1 LALIWPWRDL
11 EKGGHEMESSAH
23 EQVVTETLNPFVVAA
38 AAVAAL
44 GGFLFGFD
52 TGIISGALLFIKQEF
67 GLSAGLQQLVVG
79 SLLVAAVVGALLGGP
94 ISDAWGRKRTLI
106 LAALVFG
113 VGALVASY
121 SPNLAVLVVAR
132 VLLGLAIG
140 IASMIV
146 PVYIAE
152 IAPPRVR
159 GALVSL
165 QQFMIT
171 VGIMVSYLVS
181 YAFSGSGAWRWML
194 GVGMIPAAILFVGM
208 LPLPESP
215 RWLLAKDRRQ
225 DALGV
230 LHRIRHEEHNPEAE
244 LAEIEAVH
252 KMQAGV
258 SYRDLFRPS
267 VRPALIVGVGIA
279 FINQM
284 VGVNAVIYYA
294 PTILKDAGFSSSA
307 AILATTGVGI
317 LNMLVTLCAL
327 LLIDRVGRRPLLL
340 VGISGVLLALIVL
353 GAAYLLPGGPSG
365 AGVLL
370 VAGLLVYIASFAASL
385 GIAIWLLN
393 SEVYPL
399 EVRGKGAAAGAF
411 THWALDFVI
420 ASTVLTLIAAITPTG
435 MFWFYGFFAIL
446 GIIFVLR
453 RVPETKGK
461 TLEEVSDELASRA
474 A

>member
-1 LALIWPWRDL
+1 VGI
-11 EKGGHEMESSAH
+11 EMESGAH
-23 EQVVTETLNPFVVAA
+23 AQVVTETLNPFVVAS

-79 SLLVAAVVGALLGGP
+79 SLLLAAVVGALLGGP
-94 ISDAWGRKRTLI
+94 ISDAWGRKKTLI
-106 LAALVFG
+106 LAALIFG
-113 VGALVASY
+113 VGALVASF

-194 GVGMIPAAILFVGM
+194 GVGMIPAAILLVGM

-230 LHRIRHEEHNPEAE
+230 LRRIRHEEHNPEAE

-258 SYRDLFRPS
+258 SYQDLFRPS
-267 VRPALIVGVGIA
+267 VRPALVVGVGIA

-340 VGISGVLLALIVL
+340 IGISGVLLALIVL

-411 THWALDFVI
+411 THWVLDFII
-420 ASTVLTLIAAITPTG
+420 ASTVLTLIATITPTG
-435 MFWFYGFFAIL
+435 MFWFYGLFAIL

-461 TLEEVSDELASRA
+461 TLEEVSEELASRA

>member
-1 LALIWPWRDL
+1 
-11 EKGGHEMESSAH
+11 
-23 EQVVTETLNPFVVAA
+23 VVAS

-79 SLLVAAVVGALLGGP
+79 SLLLAAVVGALLGGP
-94 ISDAWGRKRTLI
+94 ISDAWGRKKTLI
-106 LAALVFG
+106 LAALIFG
-113 VGALVASY
+113 VGALVASF

-194 GVGMIPAAILFVGM
+194 GVGMIPAAVLLVGM

-230 LHRIRHEEHNPEAE
+230 LRRIRHEEHNPEAE

-258 SYRDLFRPS
+258 SYQDLFRPS
-267 VRPALIVGVGIA
+267 VRPALVVGVGIA

-365 AGVLL
+365 AGFLL

-411 THWALDFVI
+411 THWVLDFVI
-420 ASTVLTLIAAITPTG
+420 ASTVLTLIATITPTG
-435 MFWFYGFFAIL
+435 MFWFYGLFAIL

-461 TLEEVSDELASRA
+461 TLEEVSEELASRA

>member
-1 LALIWPWRDL
+1 M
-11 EKGGHEMESSAH
+11 EESSGHA
-23 EQVVTETLNPFVVAA
+23 QVVTETLNPFVVAS

-79 SLLVAAVVGALLGGP
+79 SLLLAAVVGALLGGP
-94 ISDAWGRKRTLI
+94 ISDVWGRKRTLI

-181 YAFSGSGAWRWML
+181 YAFSNSGAWRWML

-230 LHRIRHEEHNPEAE
+230 LRRIRHEEHNPEAE

-258 SYRDLFRPS
+258 GYRDLFRPS
-267 VRPALIVGVGIA
+267 VRPALFVGVGIA

-294 PTILKDAGFSSSA
+294 PTILNDAGFSSSA

-317 LNMLVTLCAL
+317 LNMVVTLCAL

-411 THWALDFVI
+411 THWVLDFVI
-420 ASTVLTLIAAITPTG
+420 ASTVLTLIATITPTG
-435 MFWFYGFFAIL
+435 MFWFYGLFAIL
-446 GIIFVLR
+446 GIVFVLR

-461 TLEEVSDELASRA
+461 TLEEVSEELASRA
-474 A
+474 PPERATLGA

>member
-1 LALIWPWRDL
+1 
-11 EKGGHEMESSAH
+11 MESSAH
-23 EQVVTETLNPFVVAA
+23 EQVLTETLNPFVVVA

-79 SLLVAAVVGALLGGP
+79 SLLLAAVVGALLGGP

-225 DALGV
+225 DALSV

-307 AILATTGVGI
+307 AILATTGIGI

-411 THWALDFVI
+411 THWVLDFVI
-420 ASTVLTLIAAITPTG
+420 ASTVLTLIATITPTG
-435 MFWFYGFFAIL
+435 MFWFYGLFAIL

-461 TLEEVSDELASRA
+461 TLEEVSDALASRA

>member
-1 LALIWPWRDL
+1 M
-11 EKGGHEMESSAH
+11 ESGGHA
-23 EQVVTETLNPFVVAA
+23 QVVTERLNPFVVAS

-67 GLSAGLQQLVVG
+67 GLSANLQQLVVG
-79 SLLVAAVVGALLGGP
+79 SLLLAAVVGALLGGP
-94 ISDAWGRKRTLI
+94 ITDVWGRKKTLI
-106 LAALVFG
+106 LAALIFG
-113 VGALVASY
+113 VGALVASF

-215 RWLLAKDRRQ
+215 RWLLAQDRRQ

-230 LHRIRHEEHNPEAE
+230 LRRIRHEEHNPEAE

-258 SYRDLFRPS
+258 SYQDLFRPS
-267 VRPALIVGVGIA
+267 VRPALVVGVGIA

-353 GAAYLLPGGPSG
+353 GAAYLLPGEPSS
-365 AGVLL
+365 AGFLL

-411 THWALDFVI
+411 THWVLDFVI
-420 ASTVLTLIAAITPTG
+420 ASTVLTLIATITPTG
-435 MFWFYGFFAIL
+435 MFWFYGLFAIL
-446 GIIFVLR
+446 GIVFVLR

-461 TLEEVSDELASRA
+461 TLEEVSEELASRA

>member
-1 LALIWPWRDL
+1 VNRRKAVVDVDN
-11 EKGGHEMESSAH
+11 SSAH
-23 EQVVTETLNPFVVAA
+23 AQVVTETVNRFVIVAA
-38 AAVAAL
+38 GVAAL

-52 TGIISGALLFIKQEF
+52 TGIISGALLFIREEF
-67 GLSAGLQQLVVG
+67 GLSAGIQQVVVG
-79 SLLVAAVVGALLGGP
+79 SLLLAAVVGALLGGP
-94 ISDAWGRKRTLI
+94 ISDGWGRKRTLM
-106 LAALVFG
+106 LAALLFG
-113 VGALVASY
+113 LGALLAGY
-121 SPNLAVLVVAR
+121 SPNVAVLVAAR

-181 YAFSGSGAWRWML
+181 YALSGAGAWRWML
-194 GVGMIPAAILFVGM
+194 GLAVVPAVALFVGM
-208 LPLPESP
+208 FPLPESP
-215 RWLLAKDRRQ
+215 RWLLAKDRRE

-230 LHRIRHEEHNPEAE
+230 LRRIRHEEHNPEAE

-258 SYRDLFRPS
+258 GYGDLFRPS

-279 FINQM
+279 FFNQM

-294 PTILKDAGFSSSA
+294 PSILEDAGFSASA

-317 LNMLVTLCAL
+317 VNMLVTLCAL
-327 LLIDRVGRRPLLL
+327 LLIDRLGRRPLL
-340 VGISGVLLALIVL
+340 VIGMSGVLLSLLVL
-353 GAAYLLPGGPSG
+353 GGAYLLPGDPSAVG
-365 AGVLL
+365 FLL
-370 VAGLLVYIASFAASL
+370 VAGLMVYIASFAASL

-420 ASTVLTLIAAITPTG
+420 ASTVLTVIATITPTG
-435 MFWFYGFFAIL
+435 MFWFYGFFALL
-446 GIIFVLR
+446 GIVFVLR
-453 RVPETKGK
+453 RVPETKGR

>member
-1 LALIWPWRDL
+1 M
-11 EKGGHEMESSAH
+11 ESGGHA
-23 EQVVTETLNPFVVAA
+23 QVVTERLNPFVVAS

-79 SLLVAAVVGALLGGP
+79 SLLLAAVVGALLGGP
-94 ISDAWGRKRTLI
+94 ISDVWGRKRTLI
-106 LAALVFG
+106 LAALIFG
-113 VGALVASY
+113 VGALVASF

-230 LHRIRHEEHNPEAE
+230 LRRIRHEEHNPEAE

-258 SYRDLFRPS
+258 SYQDLFRPS
-267 VRPALIVGVGIA
+267 VRPALVVGVGIA

-353 GAAYLLPGGPSG
+353 GAAYLLPGDPSG
-365 AGVLL
+365 AGFLL
-370 VAGLLVYIASFAASL
+370 VGGLLVYIASFAASL

-411 THWALDFVI
+411 THWVLDFVI
-420 ASTVLTLIAAITPTG
+420 ASTVLTLIATITPTG
-435 MFWFYGFFAIL
+435 MFWFYGLFAIL
-446 GIIFVLR
+446 GIVFVLR

-461 TLEEVSDELASRA
+461 TLEEVSEELASRA

>member
-1 LALIWPWRDL
+1 VGI
-11 EKGGHEMESSAH
+11 EMESGAH
-23 EQVVTETLNPFVVAA
+23 AQVVTETLNPFVVAS

-79 SLLVAAVVGALLGGP
+79 SLLLAAVVGALLGGP
-94 ISDAWGRKRTLI
+94 ISDAWGRKKTLI
-106 LAALVFG
+106 LAALIFG
-113 VGALVASY
+113 VGALVASF

-194 GVGMIPAAILFVGM
+194 GVGMIPAAILLVGM

-230 LHRIRHEEHNPEAE
+230 LRRIRHEEHNPEAE

-258 SYRDLFRPS
+258 SYQDLFRPS
-267 VRPALIVGVGIA
+267 VRPALVVGVGIA

-340 VGISGVLLALIVL
+340 IGISGVLLALIVL

-411 THWALDFVI
+411 THWVLDFVI
-420 ASTVLTLIAAITPTG
+420 ASTVLTLIATITPTG
-435 MFWFYGFFAIL
+435 MFWFYGLFAIL

-461 TLEEVSDELASRA
+461 TLEEVSEELASRA

>member
-1 LALIWPWRDL
+1 
-11 EKGGHEMESSAH
+11 MESSGHA
-23 EQVVTETLNPFVVAA
+23 QVVTETLNPFVVAS

-67 GLSAGLQQLVVG
+67 GLSANLQQLVVG
-79 SLLVAAVVGALLGGP
+79 SLLLAAVVGALLGGP
-94 ISDAWGRKRTLI
+94 ISDVWGRKRTLI
-106 LAALVFG
+106 LAALIFG
-113 VGALVASY
+113 VGALVASF

-258 SYRDLFRPS
+258 SYQDLFRPS
-267 VRPALIVGVGIA
+267 VRPALVVGVGIA

-340 VGISGVLLALIVL
+340 AGISGVLLALIVL
-353 GAAYLLPGGPSG
+353 GATYLLPGGPSG
-365 AGVLL
+365 AGFLL

-411 THWALDFVI
+411 THWVLDFVI
-420 ASTVLTLIAAITPTG
+420 ASTVLTLIATITPTG
-435 MFWFYGFFAIL
+435 MFWFYGLFAIL
-446 GIIFVLR
+446 GIVFVLR

-461 TLEEVSDELASRA
+461 TLEEVSEELASRA

>member
-1 LALIWPWRDL
+1 MAS
-11 EKGGHEMESSAH
+11 GGHA
-23 EQVVTETLNPFVVAA
+23 QVVTERLNPFVVAS

-79 SLLVAAVVGALLGGP
+79 SLLLAAVVGALLGGP
-94 ISDAWGRKRTLI
+94 ISDVWGRKRTLI
-106 LAALVFG
+106 LAALIFG
-113 VGALVASY
+113 VGALVASF

-230 LHRIRHEEHNPEAE
+230 LRRIRHEEHNPEAE

-258 SYRDLFRPS
+258 SYQDLFRPS
-267 VRPALIVGVGIA
+267 VRPALVVGVGIA

-365 AGVLL
+365 AGFLL

-411 THWALDFVI
+411 THWVLDFVI
-420 ASTVLTLIAAITPTG
+420 ASTVLTLIATITPTG
-435 MFWFYGFFAIL
+435 MFWFYGLFAIL
-446 GIIFVLR
+446 GIVFVLR

-461 TLEEVSDELASRA
+461 TLEEVSEELASRA

>member
-1 LALIWPWRDL
+1 
-11 EKGGHEMESSAH
+11 MESSAH

-79 SLLVAAVVGALLGGP
+79 SLLLAAVGGALLGGP
-94 ISDAWGRKRTLI
+94 ITDAWGRKKTLI
-106 LAALVFG
+106 LAALIFG
-113 VGALVASY
+113 VGALVASF

-194 GVGMIPAAILFVGM
+194 GVGMIPAAILLVGM

-225 DALGV
+225 DALGA
-230 LHRIRHEEHNPEAE
+230 LRRIRHEEHNPEAE

-258 SYRDLFRPS
+258 SYQDLFRPS
-267 VRPALIVGVGIA
+267 VRPALVVGVGIA

-340 VGISGVLLALIVL
+340 IGISGVLLALIVL

-411 THWALDFVI
+411 THWVLDFVI
-420 ASTVLTLIAAITPTG
+420 ASTVLTLIATITPTG
-435 MFWFYGFFAIL
+435 MFWFYGLFAIL

-461 TLEEVSDELASRA
+461 TLEEVSEELASRVA
-474 A
+474 

>member
-1 LALIWPWRDL
+1 
-11 EKGGHEMESSAH
+11 MESSAH
-23 EQVVTETLNPFVVAA
+23 EQVLTETLNPFVVVA

-79 SLLVAAVVGALLGGP
+79 SLLLAAVVGALLGGP

-225 DALGV
+225 DALSV

-370 VAGLLVYIASFAASL
+370 VGGLLVYIASFAASL

-411 THWALDFVI
+411 THWVLDFVI
-420 ASTVLTLIAAITPTG
+420 ASTVLTLIATITPTG
-435 MFWFYGFFAIL
+435 MFWFYGLFAIL

-461 TLEEVSDELASRA
+461 TLEEVSDALASRA

>member
-1 LALIWPWRDL
+1 
-11 EKGGHEMESSAH
+11 MESGAH
-23 EQVVTETLNPFVVAA
+23 AQVVTETLNPFVVAS

-79 SLLVAAVVGALLGGP
+79 SLLLAAVVGALLGGP
-94 ISDAWGRKRTLI
+94 ISDAWGRKKTLI
-106 LAALVFG
+106 LAALIFG
-113 VGALVASY
+113 VGALVASF

-194 GVGMIPAAILFVGM
+194 GVGMIPAAILLVGM

-230 LHRIRHEEHNPEAE
+230 LRRIRHEEHNPEAE

-258 SYRDLFRPS
+258 SYQDLFRPS
-267 VRPALIVGVGIA
+267 VRPALVVGVGIA

-340 VGISGVLLALIVL
+340 IGISGVLLALIVL

-420 ASTVLTLIAAITPTG
+420 ASTVLTLIATITPTG
-435 MFWFYGFFAIL
+435 MFWFYGLFAIL

-461 TLEEVSDELASRA
+461 TLEEVSEELASRA

>member
-1 LALIWPWRDL
+1 
-11 EKGGHEMESSAH
+11 MESSAH
-23 EQVVTETLNPFVVAA
+23 AQVVTETLNPFVVAS

-79 SLLVAAVVGALLGGP
+79 SLLLAAVIGALLGGP
-94 ISDAWGRKRTLI
+94 ISDAWGRKKTLI
-106 LAALVFG
+106 LAALIFG
-113 VGALVASY
+113 VGALVASF
-121 SPNLAVLVVAR
+121 SPNVAVLVAAR

-152 IAPPRVR
+152 IAPARVR

-194 GVGMIPAAILFVGM
+194 GVGMIPAAILLVGM

-230 LHRIRHEEHNPEAE
+230 LRRIRHEEHNPEAE

-258 SYRDLFRPS
+258 SYQDLFRPS
-267 VRPALIVGVGIA
+267 VRPALVVGVGIA

-340 VGISGVLLALIVL
+340 IGISGVLLALIVL

-365 AGVLL
+365 AGILL

-411 THWALDFVI
+411 THWVLDFVI
-420 ASTVLTLIAAITPTG
+420 ASTVLTLIATITPTG
-435 MFWFYGFFAIL
+435 MFWFYGLFAIL

-461 TLEEVSDELASRA
+461 TLEEVSEELASKA

>member
-1 LALIWPWRDL
+1 
-11 EKGGHEMESSAH
+11 MESGAH
-23 EQVVTETLNPFVVAA
+23 AQVVTETLNPFVVAS

-79 SLLVAAVVGALLGGP
+79 SLLLAAVVGALLGGP
-94 ISDAWGRKRTLI
+94 ISDAWGRKKTLI
-106 LAALVFG
+106 LAALIFG
-113 VGALVASY
+113 VGALVASF

-194 GVGMIPAAILFVGM
+194 GVGMIPAAILLVGM

-230 LHRIRHEEHNPEAE
+230 LRRIRHEEHNPEAE

-258 SYRDLFRPS
+258 SYQDLFRPS
-267 VRPALIVGVGIA
+267 VRPALVVGVGIA

-340 VGISGVLLALIVL
+340 IGISGVLLALIVL

-399 EVRGKGAAAGAF
+399 EVRGKGAV

-420 ASTVLTLIAAITPTG
+420 ASTVLTLIATITPTG
-435 MFWFYGFFAIL
+435 MFWFYGLFAIL

-461 TLEEVSDELASRA
+461 TLEEVSEELASRA

>member
-1 LALIWPWRDL
+1 
-11 EKGGHEMESSAH
+11 MESSAH
-23 EQVVTETLNPFVVAA
+23 EQVLTETLNPFVVVA

-79 SLLVAAVVGALLGGP
+79 SLLLAAVVGALLGGP

-225 DALGV
+225 DALSV

-411 THWALDFVI
+411 THWVLDFVI
-420 ASTVLTLIAAITPTG
+420 ASTVLTLIATITPTG
-435 MFWFYGFFAIL
+435 MFWFYGLFAIL

-461 TLEEVSDELASRA
+461 TLEEVSDALASRA

>member
-1 LALIWPWRDL
+1 M
-11 EKGGHEMESSAH
+11 ESGGHA
-23 EQVVTETLNPFVVAA
+23 QVVTETLNPFVVAS

-79 SLLVAAVVGALLGGP
+79 SLLLAAVVGALLGGP
-94 ISDAWGRKRTLI
+94 ISDVWGRKRTLI
-106 LAALVFG
+106 LAALIFG
-113 VGALVASY
+113 VGALVASF

-230 LHRIRHEEHNPEAE
+230 LRRIRHEEHNPEAE

-252 KMQAGV
+252 KMQVGV
-258 SYRDLFRPS
+258 SYQDLFRPS
-267 VRPALIVGVGIA
+267 VRPALVVGVGIA

-284 VGVNAVIYYA
+284 VGVNAVIFCGHLGNHGCRDLEYA
-294 PTILKDAGFSSSA
+294 GNALCLAPDRPGGQEA
-307 AILATTGVGI
+307 AAPGRHQRSPIGPDRTGGGVPVARGS
-317 LNMLVTLCAL
+317 LGC
-327 LLIDRVGRRPLLL
+327 RRP
-340 VGISGVLLALIVL
+340 SGRGAAGLHRLFRRQSRDCHLAAQLRGVPSRGEGEGGSGRGFHPL
-353 GAAYLLPGGPSG
+353 GARLRHRLDG
-365 AGVLL
+365 ADADRHHHAHRHVL
-370 VAGLLVYIASFAASL
+370 
-385 GIAIWLLN
+385 
-393 SEVYPL
+393 
-399 EVRGKGAAAGAF
+399 
-411 THWALDFVI
+411 
-420 ASTVLTLIAAITPTG
+420 
-435 MFWFYGFFAIL
+435 
-446 GIIFVLR
+446 VLR
-453 RVPETKGK
+453 ALCHLGDRLRV
-461 TLEEVSDELASRA
+461 EEGARD
-474 A
+474 

>member
-1 LALIWPWRDL
+1 M
-11 EKGGHEMESSAH
+11 ESGGHA
-23 EQVVTETLNPFVVAA
+23 QVVTERLNPFVVAS

-79 SLLVAAVVGALLGGP
+79 SLLLAAVVGALLGGP
-94 ISDAWGRKRTLI
+94 ISDVWGRKRTLI
-106 LAALVFG
+106 LAALIFG
-113 VGALVASY
+113 VGALVASF

-230 LHRIRHEEHNPEAE
+230 LRRIRHEEHNPEAE

-258 SYRDLFRPS
+258 SYQDLFRPS
-267 VRPALIVGVGIA
+267 VRPALVVGVGIA

-365 AGVLL
+365 AGFLL

-411 THWALDFVI
+411 THWVLDFVI
-420 ASTVLTLIAAITPTG
+420 ASTVLTLIATITPTG
-435 MFWFYGFFAIL
+435 MFWFYGLFAIL
-446 GIIFVLR
+446 GIVFVLR

-461 TLEEVSDELASRA
+461 TLEEVSEELASRA

>member
-1 LALIWPWRDL
+1 M
-11 EKGGHEMESSAH
+11 ESGGHA
-23 EQVVTETLNPFVVAA
+23 QVVSETLNPFVVAS

-79 SLLVAAVVGALLGGP
+79 SLLLAAVVGALLGGP
-94 ISDAWGRKRTLI
+94 ISDVWGRKRTLI
-106 LAALVFG
+106 LAALIFG
-113 VGALVASY
+113 VGALVASF

-215 RWLLAKDRRQ
+215 RWLLAQDRRQ

-230 LHRIRHEEHNPEAE
+230 LRRIRHEEHNPEAE
-244 LAEIEAVH
+244 IAEIEAVH

-294 PTILKDAGFSSSA
+294 PTILNDAGFSSSA

-353 GAAYLLPGGPSG
+353 GAAYVLPGGPSG
-365 AGVLL
+365 AGFLL

-411 THWALDFVI
+411 THWVLDFII
-420 ASTVLTLIAAITPTG
+420 ASTVLTLIATITPTG

-446 GIIFVLR
+446 GIVFVLR

-461 TLEEVSDELASRA
+461 TLEEVSDELSSRA

>member
-1 LALIWPWRDL
+1 LSTD
-11 EKGGHEMESSAH
+11 SSAAGSGRNRY
-23 EQVVTETLNPFVVAA
+23 VYFAA
-38 AAVAAL
+38 TICAI
-44 GGFLFGFD
+44 GGLLFGFD

-67 GLSAGLQQLVVG
+67 HLSAGLQQLVVG
-79 SLLVAAVVGALLGGP
+79 ALLLAAVVGALLGGP

-113 VGALVASY
+113 VGALVASF

-181 YAFSGSGAWRWML
+181 YAFSGSGSWRWML

-230 LHRIRHEEHNPEAE
+230 LRRIRHEEHNPEAE
-244 LAEIEAVH
+244 LSEIEAVH

-258 SYRDLFRPS
+258 SYQDLFRPS

-294 PTILKDAGFSSSA
+294 PTILKEAGFSSSA
-307 AILATTGVGI
+307 AISATTGVGI

-327 LLIDRVGRRPLLL
+327 LLIDRAGRRPLLL

-353 GAAYLLPGGPSG
+353 GAAYLLPGGPSA
-365 AGVLL
+365 AGILL

-411 THWALDFVI
+411 THWVLGFII
-420 ASTVLTLIAAITPTG
+420 ASTVLTLIATITPTG
-435 MFWFYGFFAIL
+435 MFWFYGLFALL
-446 GIIFVLR
+446 GILFVLR

-461 TLEEVSDELASRA
+461 TLEEVADELAARA

>member
-1 LALIWPWRDL
+1 
-11 EKGGHEMESSAH
+11 MESGAH
-23 EQVVTETLNPFVVAA
+23 AQVVTETLNPFVVAS

-79 SLLVAAVVGALLGGP
+79 SLLLAAVVGALLGGP
-94 ISDAWGRKRTLI
+94 ISDAWGRKKTLI
-106 LAALVFG
+106 LAALIFG
-113 VGALVASY
+113 VGALVASF

-181 YAFSGSGAWRWML
+181 YAFSVWVVLSWLL
-194 GVGMIPAAILFVGM
+194 GWAMIPAAILLVGM

-230 LHRIRHEEHNPEAE
+230 LRRIRHEEHNPEAE

-258 SYRDLFRPS
+258 SYQDLFRPS
-267 VRPALIVGVGIA
+267 VRPALVVGVGIA

-340 VGISGVLLALIVL
+340 IGISGVLLALIVL

-420 ASTVLTLIAAITPTG
+420 ASTVLTLIATITPTG
-435 MFWFYGFFAIL
+435 MFWFYGLFAIL

-461 TLEEVSDELASRA
+461 TLEEVSEELASRA

>member
-1 LALIWPWRDL
+1 
-11 EKGGHEMESSAH
+11 
-23 EQVVTETLNPFVVAA
+23 
-38 AAVAAL
+38 
-44 GGFLFGFD
+44 LFGFD

-79 SLLVAAVVGALLGGP
+79 SLLLAAVVGALLGGP

-106 LAALVFG
+106 LAALIFG
-113 VGALVASY
+113 VGALVASF

-215 RWLLAKDRRQ
+215 RWLLAQDRRQ

-230 LHRIRHEEHNPEAE
+230 LRRIRHEEHNPEAE

-258 SYRDLFRPS
+258 SYQDLFRPS
-267 VRPALIVGVGIA
+267 VRPALVVGVGIA

-353 GAAYLLPGGPSG
+353 GAAYLLPGGPSD

-420 ASTVLTLIAAITPTG
+420 ASTVLTLIATITPTG
-435 MFWFYGFFAIL
+435 MFWFYGLFAIL

-461 TLEEVSDELASRA
+461 TLEEVSEELASRA

>member
-1 LALIWPWRDL
+1 
-11 EKGGHEMESSAH
+11 MESSGHA
-23 EQVVTETLNPFVVAA
+23 QVVTETLNPFVVAS

-79 SLLVAAVVGALLGGP
+79 SLLLAAVVGALLGGP
-94 ISDAWGRKRTLI
+94 ISDVWGRKRTLI
-106 LAALVFG
+106 LAALIFG
-113 VGALVASY
+113 VGALVASF

-215 RWLLAKDRRQ
+215 RWLLAQDRRQ

-230 LHRIRHEEHNPEAE
+230 LRRIRHEEHNPEAE
-244 LAEIEAVH
+244 IAEIEAVH

-294 PTILKDAGFSSSA
+294 PTILNDAGFSSSA

-353 GAAYLLPGGPSG
+353 GAAYVLPGGPSG
-365 AGVLL
+365 AGFLL

-411 THWALDFVI
+411 THWVLDFII
-420 ASTVLTLIAAITPTG
+420 ASTVLTLIATITPTG

-446 GIIFVLR
+446 GIVFVLR

-461 TLEEVSDELASRA
+461 TLEEVSDELSSRA

>member
-1 LALIWPWRDL
+1 VGI
-11 EKGGHEMESSAH
+11 EMESGAH
-23 EQVVTETLNPFVVAA
+23 AQVVTETLNPFVVAS

-79 SLLVAAVVGALLGGP
+79 SLLLAAVVGALLGGP
-94 ISDAWGRKRTLI
+94 ITDAWGRKKTLI
-106 LAALVFG
+106 LAALIFG
-113 VGALVASY
+113 VGALVASF

-194 GVGMIPAAILFVGM
+194 GVGMIPAAILLVGM

-230 LHRIRHEEHNPEAE
+230 LRRIRHEEHNPEAE

-258 SYRDLFRPS
+258 SYQDLFRPS
-267 VRPALIVGVGIA
+267 VRPALVVGVGIA

-340 VGISGVLLALIVL
+340 IGISGVLLALIVL

-420 ASTVLTLIAAITPTG
+420 ASTVLTLIATITPTG
-435 MFWFYGFFAIL
+435 MFWFYGLFAIL

-461 TLEEVSDELASRA
+461 TLEEVSEELASRA

>member
-1 LALIWPWRDL
+1 MD
-11 EKGGHEMESSAH
+11 SSSTHA
-23 EQVVTETLNPFVVAA
+23 QVVSEVANGFVMLAA
-38 AAVAAL
+38 GVAAL
-44 GGFLFGFD
+44 GRFLFGFD

-67 GLSAGLQQLVVG
+67 GLSANLQQLVVG
-79 SLLVAAVVGALLGGP
+79 SLLLAAVVGALLGGP
-94 ISDAWGRKRTLI
+94 ISDVWGRKRTLI
-106 LAALVFG
+106 LAALIFG

-215 RWLLAKDRRQ
+215 RWLLAQDRRQ

-230 LHRIRHEEHNPEAE
+230 LRRIRHEEHNPEAE

-258 SYRDLFRPS
+258 SYQDLFRPS
-267 VRPALIVGVGIA
+267 VRPALVVGVGIA

-294 PTILKDAGFSSSA
+294 PTILKDAGFPSSA

-353 GAAYLLPGGPSG
+353 GAAYVLPGPPSG
-365 AGVLL
+365 AGFLL

-411 THWALDFVI
+411 THWVLDFVI
-420 ASTVLTLIAAITPTG
+420 ASTVLTLIATITPTG
-435 MFWFYGFFAIL
+435 MFWFYGLFAIL

>member
-1 LALIWPWRDL
+1 
-11 EKGGHEMESSAH
+11 MESSAH
-23 EQVVTETLNPFVVAA
+23 EQVLTETLNPFVVVA

-79 SLLVAAVVGALLGGP
+79 SLLLAAVVGALLGGP

-225 DALGV
+225 DALSV

-393 SEVYPL
+393 AEVYPL

-411 THWALDFVI
+411 THWVLDFVI
-420 ASTVLTLIAAITPTG
+420 ASTVLTLIATITPTG
-435 MFWFYGFFAIL
+435 MFWFYGLFAIL

-461 TLEEVSDELASRA
+461 TLEEVSDALASRA

>member
-1 LALIWPWRDL
+1 
-11 EKGGHEMESSAH
+11 
-23 EQVVTETLNPFVVAA
+23 
-38 AAVAAL
+38 
-44 GGFLFGFD
+44 LFGFD

-79 SLLVAAVVGALLGGP
+79 SLLLAAVVGALLGGP
-94 ISDAWGRKRTLI
+94 ISDVWGRKRTLI
-106 LAALVFG
+106 LAALIFG
-113 VGALVASY
+113 VGALVASF

-353 GAAYLLPGGPSG
+353 GAAYVLPGGPSG
-365 AGVLL
+365 AGFLL

-411 THWALDFVI
+411 THWVLDFII
-420 ASTVLTLIAAITPTG
+420 ASTVLTLIATITPTG
-435 MFWFYGFFAIL
+435 MFWFYGLFAIL
-446 GIIFVLR
+446 GIVFVLR

-461 TLEEVSDELASRA
+461 TLEEVSEELASRA

>member
-1 LALIWPWRDL
+1 M
-11 EKGGHEMESSAH
+11 ESGGHA
-23 EQVVTETLNPFVVAA
+23 QVVTERLNPFVVAS

-67 GLSAGLQQLVVG
+67 GLSANLQQLVVG
-79 SLLVAAVVGALLGGP
+79 SLLLAAVVGALLGGP
-94 ISDAWGRKRTLI
+94 ITDVWGRKKTLI
-106 LAALVFG
+106 LAALIFG
-113 VGALVASY
+113 VGALVASF

-230 LHRIRHEEHNPEAE
+230 LRRIRHEEHNPEAE

-258 SYRDLFRPS
+258 GYQALFRPS
-267 VRPALIVGVGIA
+267 VRPALFVGVGIA

-340 VGISGVLLALIVL
+340 AGISGVLLALIVL

-365 AGVLL
+365 AGFLL

-411 THWALDFVI
+411 THWVLDFVI
-420 ASTVLTLIAAITPTG
+420 ASTVLTLIATITPTG

-446 GIIFVLR
+446 GIVFVLR

>member
-1 LALIWPWRDL
+1 M
-11 EKGGHEMESSAH
+11 ESGGHA
-23 EQVVTETLNPFVVAA
+23 QVVTERLNPFVVAS

-79 SLLVAAVVGALLGGP
+79 SLLLAAVVGALLGGP
-94 ISDAWGRKRTLI
+94 ITDAWGRKKTLI
-106 LAALVFG
+106 LAALIFG
-113 VGALVASY
+113 VGALVASF

-215 RWLLAKDRRQ
+215 RWLLAQDRRQ

-230 LHRIRHEEHNPEAE
+230 LRRIRHEEHNPEAE

-258 SYRDLFRPS
+258 SYQDLFRPS
-267 VRPALIVGVGIA
+267 VRPALVVGVGIA

-365 AGVLL
+365 AGFLL

-411 THWALDFVI
+411 THWVLDFVI
-420 ASTVLTLIAAITPTG
+420 ASTVLTLIATITPTG
-435 MFWFYGFFAIL
+435 MFWFYGLFAIL
-446 GIIFVLR
+446 GIVFVLR

-461 TLEEVSDELASRA
+461 TLEEVSEELASRA

>member
-1 LALIWPWRDL
+1 
-11 EKGGHEMESSAH
+11 MESGAH
-23 EQVVTETLNPFVVAA
+23 AQVVTETLNPFVVAS

-67 GLSAGLQQLVVG
+67 GLSAGLEQVVVG
-79 SLLVAAVVGALLGGP
+79 SLLLAAVVGALLGGP

-106 LAALVFG
+106 LAAIIFG
-113 VGALVASY
+113 VGALVASF
-121 SPNLAVLVVAR
+121 SPNLAVLIVAR

-194 GVGMIPAAILFVGM
+194 GVGMIPAAILLVGM

-230 LHRIRHEEHNPEAE
+230 LRRIRHEEHNPEAE

-258 SYRDLFRPS
+258 SYQDLFRPS
-267 VRPALIVGVGIA
+267 VRPALVVGVGIA

-340 VGISGVLLALIVL
+340 IGISGVLLALIVL

-411 THWALDFVI
+411 THWVLDFVI
-420 ASTVLTLIAAITPTG
+420 ASTVLTLIATITPTG
-435 MFWFYGFFAIL
+435 MFWFYGLFAIL

-461 TLEEVSDELASRA
+461 TLEEVSEELASRA

>member
-1 LALIWPWRDL
+1 
-11 EKGGHEMESSAH
+11 MESSAH

-79 SLLVAAVVGALLGGP
+79 SLLLAAVVGALLGGP

-113 VGALVASY
+113 AGALVASY

-194 GVGMIPAAILFVGM
+194 GVGMIPAAILLVGM

-258 SYRDLFRPS
+258 SYRDLFRPY

-411 THWALDFVI
+411 THWVLDFVI
-420 ASTVLTLIAAITPTG
+420 ASTVLTLIATITPTG
-435 MFWFYGFFAIL
+435 MFWFYGLFAIL

-461 TLEEVSDELASRA
+461 TLEEVSEELAGRA

>member
-1 LALIWPWRDL
+1 
-11 EKGGHEMESSAH
+11 MESGAH
-23 EQVVTETLNPFVVAA
+23 AQVVTETLNPFVVAS

-79 SLLVAAVVGALLGGP
+79 SLLLAAVVGALLGGP
-94 ISDAWGRKRTLI
+94 ISDAWGRKKTLI
-106 LAALVFG
+106 LAALIFG
-113 VGALVASY
+113 VGALVASF
-121 SPNLAVLVVAR
+121 SPNVAVLVVAR

-194 GVGMIPAAILFVGM
+194 GVGMIPAAILLVGM

-230 LHRIRHEEHNPEAE
+230 LRRIRHEEHNPEAE

-258 SYRDLFRPS
+258 SYQDLFRPS

-340 VGISGVLLALIVL
+340 IGISGVLLALIVL

-411 THWALDFVI
+411 THWVLDFVI
-420 ASTVLTLIAAITPTG
+420 ASTVLTLIATITPTG
-435 MFWFYGFFAIL
+435 MFWFYGLFAIL

-461 TLEEVSDELASRA
+461 TLEEVSEELASRA

>member
-1 LALIWPWRDL
+1 M
-11 EKGGHEMESSAH
+11 EESSGHA
-23 EQVVTETLNPFVVAA
+23 QVVTETLNPFVVAS

-79 SLLVAAVVGALLGGP
+79 SLLLAAVVGALLGGP
-94 ISDAWGRKRTLI
+94 ITDAWGRKKTLI
-106 LAALVFG
+106 LAALIFG
-113 VGALVASY
+113 VGALVASF
-121 SPNLAVLVVAR
+121 SPNVAVLVVAR

-194 GVGMIPAAILFVGM
+194 GVGMIPAAILLVGM

-230 LHRIRHEEHNPEAE
+230 LRRIRHEEHNPEAE

-258 SYRDLFRPS
+258 SYQDLFRPS
-267 VRPALIVGVGIA
+267 VRPALVVGVGIA

-340 VGISGVLLALIVL
+340 IGISGVLLALIVL

-411 THWALDFVI
+411 THWVLDFVI
-420 ASTVLTLIAAITPTG
+420 ASTVLTLIATITPTG
-435 MFWFYGFFAIL
+435 MFWFYGLFAIL

-461 TLEEVSDELASRA
+461 TLEEVSEELASRA